1 MKSYGETF
9 RKIREEKGYSMKQV
23 AEGIVSISFLSK
35 FERGDSDISLSLF
48 VQLLDRLFLSFDE
61 FEFLHLDHKTSE
73 MERFFQASNQAYL
86 SRDLKS
92 LRILKEEELEKWR
105 RTKLD
110 PYRCNAI
117 MIQVYEGIIKEVE
130 TTAREEDLDFLYH
143 YLFKVEVWGYYEL
156 FLYNSTILLLQPE
169 MVLHLSDIVYKN
181 RKKVED
187 HKKLKDLMI
196 RIFLNTLIF
205 LTGGENPDF
214 LYQKECLRFFNYLEE
229 IDIPEEDLAARN
241 EVIYLQGIYLL
252 RIGQRKEGKEKIEES
267 IERLQSLGAHQSAKY
282 REDYYKLLK
291 ERHL

>member
-23 AEGIVSISFLSK
+23 AEGVVSISFLSK

-205 LTGGENPDF
+205 
-214 LYQKECLRFFNYLEE
+214 
-229 IDIPEEDLAARN
+229 
-241 EVIYLQGIYLL
+241 
-252 RIGQRKEGKEKIEES
+252 
-267 IERLQSLGAHQSAKY
+267 
-282 REDYYKLLK
+282 
-291 ERHL
+291 